1 MAPTLNR
8 PNKQPRSPIEKELRL
23 DIKPDI
29 FQRML
34 YDYRVMPGRSRS
46 NADILQA
53 SLEALQQSRK
63 LMHGSNSA
71 KLWPAQAALDKI
83 NKARK
88 VAAQRRRRGDEIEQG
103 GGKSRQVT
111 YKDVMN
117 ERARVV
123 DALTVQQN
131 RFLRTAQPVSAS
143 ASASAPASASASASW
158 ENEARAARLQQDERR
173 RTTQLSDFLTATAA
187 VIELRSAARTEMR
200 HRMHPGLLPPRVT
213 STGLFTRQPRTAES
227 ETPYADQLL
236 LSERMKDHQPPQQPH
251 AGPPLILMH
260 NPGCGGGF
268 HNPYPI
274 HDEPQPDGSEEHP
287 YTLW

>member
-1 MAPTLNR
+1 MASIEASTGDSCEGALYTLTPQGYEELWRSEGGAMER
-8 PNKQPRSPIEKELRL
+8 PGYEELVVTAEAGGESVQAITLR
-23 DIKPDI
+23 
-29 FQRML
+29 
-34 YDYRVMPGRSRS
+34 
-46 NADILQA
+46 AA
-53 SLEALQQSRK
+53 SLAS
-63 LMHGSNSA
+63 SNSRIQPP
-71 KLWPAQAALDKI
+71 LCSPADHRGPSHHETSSCDVGTVDAPGSRRASKRAVQEADC
-83 NKARK
+83 
-88 VAAQRRRRGDEIEQG
+88 RRRQRGG
-103 GGKSRQVT
+103 P
-111 YKDVMN
+111 
-117 ERARVV
+117 
-123 DALTVQQN
+123 
-131 RFLRTAQPVSAS
+131 PVSAS